1 MKALFKRFE
10 WLLWVILGVAA
21 VVGLWLVRTLFTKDP
36 DAPAKLPEV
45 PDALKKKIAK
55 VEEQA
60 LIERVKAT
68 AEADHAREVLQEVAK
83 EDDGK
88 KRREQLAAALSALK

>member
-1 MKALFKRFE
+1 MKAFLKRFE
-10 WLLWVILGVAA
+10 WVLWLIIGVAA

-36 DAPAKLPEV
+36 DAPARLPEV
-45 PDALKKKIAK
+45 PDKLKKKIEK

-60 LIERVKAT
+60 LIERVKVK
-68 AEADHAREVLQEVAK
+68 AEADHAREVLEEVAK

-88 KRREQLAAALSALK
+88 KRREKLAQVLSGLK